1 MALVNC
7 VECNHLV
14 SKIAAS
20 CPQCGAPYPQSRPKP
35 RTRQG
40 NVKDILIAIA
50 LSAVGVWFA
59 IFLYANKMIG

>member
-35 RTRQG
+35 RTWQD
-40 NVKDILIAIA
+40 NLKDIVITIALIA
-50 LSAVGVWFA
+50 VGIWFA
-59 IFLYANKMIG
+59 GFLYANKMIG